1 MLQTARLCSW
11 WFALITVKRQ
21 VHKVTLSLRVSS
33 PHNQCKTV
41 LRFTIKQRIESR
53 PISVCVASFPRAVTH
68 RRCPGNSELPW
79 NFHPGARQRFLAH
92 VGHHVPLRTM
102 LAFALHLCPLEQ
114 RQTNFWCASTYFL
127 DKQAP
132 PRSSAVF

>member
-1 MLQTARLCSW
+1 MAYQKASTKRKLKTGYPQSNRRAINSMITLNLQTGRLCSW
-11 WFALITVKRQ
+11 WFALISVKRQ
-21 VHKVTLSLRVSS
+21 VLKVTLSLRVSS

-68 RRCPGNSELPW
+68 RRGPGNSELPW

-102 LAFALHLCPLEQ
+102 LAFA
-114 RQTNFWCASTYFL
+114 
-127 DKQAP
+127 
-132 PRSSAVF
+132 